1 MCFTNALYFWGIFSS
16 ELFVLAPIA
25 RERIFESMQDG
36 VLVIDISNRLI
47 DYNQAAEQINPTL
60 TPVAIGKEIN
70 LILNEYQG
78 MQDQEFE
85 SE

>member
-1 MCFTNALYFWGIFSS
+1 
-16 ELFVLAPIA
+16 
-25 RERIFESMQDG
+25 MQDG